1 MNTWKF
7 TYWFPES
14 ERFEWETE
22 VSDEEYKLIQDSI
35 AQDVALNEVT
45 KLESLL
51 WRVYDEIRDSYKDE
65 DIDDEYDNEDDFD
78 EFEEDEEEDLC
89 EGLTVYFQDPND
101 PFYNVK

>member
-14 ERFEWETE
+14 ERFEWDTE

-35 AQDVALNEVT
+35 VQGVALNEET

-51 WRVYDEIRDSYKDE
+51 WRVYDEIRDSYKE
-65 DIDDEYDNEDDFD
+65 DDIDNEDDFD
-78 EFEEDEEEDLC
+78 EFGEDEEEDIC

-101 PFYNVK
+101 PFYNVV

>member
-14 ERFEWETE
+14 ERFEWETK
-22 VSDEEYKLIQDSI
+22 VSDKEYALIQDSI
-35 AQDVALNEVT
+35 AQGVALNEVT

-51 WRVYDEIRDSYKDE
+51 WRVYDEIRDSYKE
-65 DIDDEYDNEDDFD
+65 DDSYDEDDFD

-89 EGLTVYFQDPND
+89 EGLTVHFQDPND
-101 PFYNVK
+101 PFYNVV

>member
-7 TYWFPES
+7 TYWFPGS

-35 AQDVALNEVT
+35 AQNVALNEVT

-65 DIDDEYDNEDDFD
+65 DLDDEYDNEDGFD

-101 PFYNVK
+101 PIYNV